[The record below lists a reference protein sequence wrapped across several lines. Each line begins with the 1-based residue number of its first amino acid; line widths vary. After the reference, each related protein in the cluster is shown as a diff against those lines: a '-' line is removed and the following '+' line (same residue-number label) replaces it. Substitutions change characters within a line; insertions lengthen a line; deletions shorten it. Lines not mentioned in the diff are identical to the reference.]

1 VVFVS
6 HCILNENVRYLGGAA
21 RRRSIDEVVDGFQAV
36 GVGICQ
42 MPCPEQRAWGG
53 VAKRYLIPMY
63 GSEGTVRYRLRH
75 PLTMVFLWRTRWV
88 YARLA
93 RRVVRDIADYARSG
107 FEVTGVVGVGASPS
121 CGVFHTLDVP
131 RSLEVIAG
139 CQVTAADA
147 RRFNTAL
154 MASARI
160 DGAGYFIRALRRG
173 LARRGLTIPFQEHD
187 LAASIQQSWQTAASA
202 CIAGVVGPGGRGR
215 SPLPRGQAPGERGI
229 KVTAA
234 AVGGVPGG
242 CRSPWGVGHLCVGV
256 HQALWLCGG
265 GLRRVVPGD
274 QG

>member
-1 VVFVS
+1 MRNRKLDELQRVLADKRSRRVVFVS
-6 HCILNENVRYLGGAA
+6 HCILNENVRYLGGAG
-21 RRRSIDEVVDGFQAV
+21 RRGSIDEVVDGFQAA

-53 VAKRYLIPMY
+53 VAKRYLVPMY

-75 PLTMVFLWRTRWV
+75 PLTSVFLWRTRWV

-93 RRVVRDIADYARSG
+93 RRVVRDIADYTRSG
-107 FEVTGVVGVGASPS
+107 FEVAGVVGVGASPS

-139 CQVTAADA
+139 CQVASVDA

-160 DGAGYFIRALRRG
+160 DGEGYFIRALRRS

-187 LAASIQQSWQTAASA
+187 LAAELQ
-202 CIAGVVGPGGRGR
+202 GGPDD
-215 SPLPRGQAPGERGI
+215 PADDAPGAGKAPAGI
-229 KVTAA
+229 ISADQSAGRLRAWYGKTSS
-234 AVGGVPGG
+234 GG
-242 CRSPWGVGHLCVGV
+242 
-256 HQALWLCGG
+256 
-265 GLRRVVPGD
+265 
-274 QG
+274 

>member
-1 VVFVS
+1 MRNRKLEELQRALADRRSRRVVFVS
-6 HCILNENVRYLGGAA
+6 HCILNENVRYLGGAG
-21 RRRSIDEVVDGFQAV
+21 RRGSIDEVVDGFQAA

-53 VAKRYLIPMY
+53 VAKRYLVPMY

-75 PLTMVFLWRTRWV
+75 PLTVVFLWRTRWV

-107 FEVTGVVGVGASPS
+107 FEVTGVVGVGGSPS

-139 CQVTAADA
+139 CRAASADA

-160 DGAGYFIRALRRG
+160 DGEGYFIRALRRG
-173 LARRGLTIPFQEHD
+173 LARRGLAIPFQEHD
-187 LAASIQQSWQTAASA
+187 LAAELQ
-202 CIAGVVGPGGRGR
+202 GGPGAPADDARRAGRKHR
-215 SPLPRGQAPGERGI
+215 QSR
-229 KVTAA
+229 
-234 AVGGVPGG
+234 
-242 CRSPWGVGHLCVGV
+242 
-256 HQALWLCGG
+256 
-265 GLRRVVPGD
+265 LRHR
-274 QG
+274 